1 MVRTYPDALRSL
13 SPSVRLYLASTA
25 LMSFT
30 IYGGIYATLLNLY
43 LLRLGYGPDFIGWVH
58 ALAALGYAI
67 FCLLAG
73 ALGGRY
79 GTRPMLILGLS
90 LMVVAYGLLPLGE
103 FLPAAVQPSWLVT
116 TNLLGYLGI
125 ASYFV
130 NGPPFLMSATNES
143 QRNHAFSLR
152 IALDPI
158 AFSAGGLAGGF
169 LPGVFARA
177 MGAAPIGPAPY
188 RASLLLAVLL
198 LVPGVFALLHTRS
211 SRAERVERL
220 RVTAR
225 GATPYGLI
233 AFVALVVLLRYA
245 GRATVKTFFNVYL
258 DDGLHLGPAQIGTLS
273 AAGQALSI
281 PAVLAAPSLMARWG
295 KERTLVLSLLGMAL
309 AQLPLALLPH
319 WTAAGISFMVITAL
333 FSITTVTIR
342 IYSQEVVAPPHRSAM
357 SSGSMMAEG
366 LIGFGMALGGGYA
379 IVALGYPAIFL
390 TSAGLTAAG
399 GLVFWSCFRVP
410 RGELARARAP
420 MDRGSLVGGALG
432 DRSGSSRARRLPGG

>member
-1 MVRTYPDALRSL
+1 MIRTYLDALRSF
-13 SPSVRLYLASTA
+13 SRTVRLYFVSTA
-25 LMSFT
+25 LMSFA

-58 ALAALGYAI
+58 ALAALGYALS
-67 FCLLAG
+67 CLLAG
-73 ALGGRY
+73 VLGGRY
-79 GTRPMLILGLS
+79 GPRLMLILGLG

-103 FLPAAVQPSWLVT
+103 FLPAAVQPGWLVT

-125 ASYFV
+125 AAYFV
-130 NGPPFLMSATNES
+130 NGPPFLMGATGES
-143 QRNHAFSLR
+143 ERNHAFSLR

-169 LPGVFARA
+169 LPGGFARL
-177 MGAAPIGPAPY
+177 MGATLDSPAPY
-188 RASLLLAVLL
+188 RASLLLAALL
-198 LVPGVFALLHTRS
+198 LAPGVFALLTTRP
-211 SRAERVERL
+211 SRTDQPERS

-233 AFVALVVLLRYA
+233 ALLALVVLLRYA

-258 DDGLHLGPAQIGTLS
+258 DDGLHLGPSQIGALS

-281 PAVLAAPSLMARWG
+281 PAVLATPSLMARWG
-295 KERTLVLSLLGMAL
+295 KERTLALSLLSMAL

-319 WTAAGISFMVITAL
+319 WTAAGISFMTITGL

-342 IYSQEVVAPPHRSAM
+342 IYSQEIVAPPHRSAM
-357 SSGSMMAEG
+357 SSGSMMSEG

-379 IVALGYPAIFL
+379 IVALGYPALFL
-390 TSAGLTAAG
+390 ASAALTAAG
-399 GLVFWSCFRVP
+399 GLVFWFCFRVP
-410 RGELARARAP
+410 RGELAHITGPWA
-420 MDRGSLVGGALG
+420 DR
-432 DRSGSSRARRLPGG
+432 